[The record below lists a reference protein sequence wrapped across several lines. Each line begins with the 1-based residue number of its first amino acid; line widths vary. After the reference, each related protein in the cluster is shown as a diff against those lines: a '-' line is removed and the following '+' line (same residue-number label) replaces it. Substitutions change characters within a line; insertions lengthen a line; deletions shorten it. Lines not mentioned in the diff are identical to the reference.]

1 VHCVPIPDHACF
13 APDALALTA
22 QRLGFEADAHS
33 GVESALA
40 SLPRSARA
48 LIFGSLYLAGDV
60 LAANDEAP
68 D

>member
-1 VHCVPIPDHACF
+1 
-13 APDALALTA
+13 
-22 QRLGFEADAHS
+22 
-33 GVESALA
+33 VESALA

-60 LAANDEAP
+60 LAANDQAP